1 MSDTCFLA
9 ITFCAMTDKIMN
21 QYEEYKLLIQ
31 RLISGNFAQATQQE
45 RDKTVMAIIHAS
57 AVTSTALSIIPVPM
71 VETPVQITMVRA
83 IGKVYEQDL
92 DEKVV
97 LEILSVVGG
106 NYLLRQLLR
115 LIPYVGW
122 AINLSRVYGATWAM
136 GAAAEYYFKHDREVE
151 KEELMKVFKTVLKQ
165 KTQEK
170 EKEMTDRR
178 VIERLEELKSL
189 LDKKLISQEE
199 YDRKREVI
207 IEEL

>member
-1 MSDTCFLA
+1 MD
-9 ITFCAMTDKIMN
+9 

-31 RLISGNFAQATQQE
+31 RLISGNFAQSTQQE

-122 AINLSRVYGATWAM
+122 VVNLSRVYGATWAM

-178 VIERLEELKSL
+178 VVERLEELKGL
-189 LDKKLISQEE
+189 LDKKLITQEE
-199 YDRKREVI
+199 YDRKREAI

>member
-1 MSDTCFLA
+1 M
-9 ITFCAMTDKIMN
+9 MN
-21 QYEEYKLLIQ
+21 QYEEYKSLIQ
-31 RLISGNFAQATQQE
+31 RLISGNFGQATQQE

-122 AINLSRVYGATWAM
+122 AVNLSRVYGATWAM
-136 GAAAEYYFKHDREVE
+136 GASAEYYFKHDREVE

-170 EKEMTDRR
+170 EKDMTDRR
-178 VIERLEELKSL
+178 VVERLEELKGL
-189 LDKKLISQEE
+189 LDKKLITQEE
-199 YDRKREVI
+199 YDRKREAI

>member
-1 MSDTCFLA
+1 
-9 ITFCAMTDKIMN
+9 MN
-21 QYEEYKLLIQ
+21 QYEEYKSLIQ
-31 RLISGNFAQATQQE
+31 RLISGNFGQATQQE

-57 AVTSTALSIIPVPM
+57 AVTSTALSIIPLPM

-122 AINLSRVYGATWAM
+122 AVNLSRVYGATWAM
-136 GAAAEYYFKHDREVE
+136 GASAEYYFKHDREVE

-170 EKEMTDRR
+170 EKDMTDRR
-178 VIERLEELKSL
+178 VVERLEELKGL
-189 LDKKLISQEE
+189 LDKKLITQEE
-199 YDRKREVI
+199 YDRKREAI

>member
-1 MSDTCFLA
+1 
-9 ITFCAMTDKIMN
+9 MN
-21 QYEEYKLLIQ
+21 QYEEYKSLIQ

-122 AINLSRVYGATWAM
+122 AVNLSRVYGATWAM
-136 GAAAEYYFKHDREVE
+136 GASAEYYFKHDREVE

-170 EKEMTDRR
+170 EKDMTDRR
-178 VIERLEELKSL
+178 VVERLEELKGL
-189 LDKKLISQEE
+189 LDKKLITQEE
-199 YDRKREVI
+199 YDRKREAI

>member
-1 MSDTCFLA
+1 
-9 ITFCAMTDKIMN
+9 MN
-21 QYEEYKLLIQ
+21 QYEEYKTLIQ
-31 RLISGNFAQATQQE
+31 RMISGNFSQVTQQE

-57 AVTSTALSIIPVPM
+57 AVTSTALSIIPLPM

-97 LEILSVVGG
+97 LEILSVLGG
-106 NYLLRQLLR
+106 NFLLRQLLR

-122 AINLSRVYGATWAM
+122 VVNISRVYGTTWAM

-170 EKEMTDRR
+170 EKDMTDRR
-178 VIERLEELKSL
+178 TFERLEELKGL

-199 YDRKREVI
+199 YDQKRAII

>member
-1 MSDTCFLA
+1 
-9 ITFCAMTDKIMN
+9 MN
-21 QYEEYKLLIQ
+21 QYEEYKSLIQ
-31 RLISGNFAQATQQE
+31 RMISGNFSQVTQQE
-45 RDKTVMAIIHAS
+45 RDKTVMTIIHAS

-97 LEILSVVGG
+97 LEILSVLGG
-106 NYLLRQLLR
+106 NFLLRQLLR

-122 AINLSRVYGATWAM
+122 VVNISRVYGTTWAM

-170 EKEMTDRR
+170 EKDMTDRR
-178 VIERLEELKSL
+178 TFERLEELKGL

-199 YDRKREVI
+199 YDQKRAII

>member
-1 MSDTCFLA
+1 
-9 ITFCAMTDKIMN
+9 MN

-92 DEKVV
+92 DEKIV

-122 AINLSRVYGATWAM
+122 AVNLSRVYATTWAM

-170 EKEMTDRR
+170 EKDMTDRR
-178 VIERLEELKSL
+178 VIERLEELKGL
-189 LDKKLISQEE
+189 LDKKLITQEE
-199 YDRKREVI
+199 YDRKREAI

>member
-1 MSDTCFLA
+1 
-9 ITFCAMTDKIMN
+9 MN
-21 QYEEYKLLIQ
+21 QYEEYKSLIQ

-170 EKEMTDRR
+170 EKERTDRR

>member
-1 MSDTCFLA
+1 
-9 ITFCAMTDKIMN
+9 MN
-21 QYEEYKLLIQ
+21 QYEEYKSLIQ